1 MPYRRLPKTDQ
12 ARLRALQQAVRQAGE
27 AAFNQQAIN
36 YKTLTEAKRLL
47 MLFENQVAQYH
58 ANVDTKVSDNKQ
70 YRHKVRNARM
80 YISHFIQVLNLA
92 AIRGEIKKGQKELYH
107 LHPNNHTL
115 PDLSTEENLLKW
127 GKNIIEGEQA
137 RISQGGFPIYN
148 PAISKVQVHYDI
160 FREHYNTHVVHKKT
174 HSRVYENVETMR
186 KQIDALILDMWDQVE
201 AFYKDELP
209 FAKLTKCQS
218 YGMIYYYRTGE
229 ALLSLQT
236 DEQII
241 KERAQQTKLEWSEKE
256 G

>member
-12 ARLRALQQAVRQAGE
+12 ARLHALQQAVRQASE

-36 YKTLTEAKRLL
+36 YKTLIEAQRLL
-47 MLFENQVAQYH
+47 MQFENQVAQYH

-92 AIRGEIKKGQKELYH
+92 AIRGEIKKGQKELYK
-107 LHPNNHTL
+107 LDPNNHTL
-115 PDLSTEENLLKW
+115 PDLSTEELLLQW

-137 RISQGGFPIYN
+137 RTSQGGFPIYN
-148 PAISKVQVHYDI
+148 PPINKVQVHYDI

-174 HSRVYENVETMR
+174 HSRVFENIETMR
-186 KQIDALILDMWDQVE
+186 KQIDALVLSIWDQVE
-201 AFYKDELP
+201 EFYKDELP
-209 FAKLTKCQS
+209 YAKLTKCQA

-229 ALLSLQT
+229 AHLTPAT
-236 DEQII
+236 DQQII
-241 KERAQQTKLEWSEKE
+241 KEKAQQTKLEWVEN
-256 G
+256 

>member
-12 ARLRALQQAVRQAGE
+12 ARLRALQQAVRQAGD

-36 YKTLTEAKRLL
+36 YKTLIEAQRLL
-47 MLFENQVAQYH
+47 MQFENQVAQYH

-92 AIRGEIKKGQKELYH
+92 AIRGEIKKGQKELYQ

-115 PDLSTEENLLKW
+115 PDLSTEELLLQW

-148 PAISKVQVHYDI
+148 PAINKVQVHYDI

-174 HSRVYENVETMR
+174 HSRVYESVETMR
-186 KQIDALILDMWDQVE
+186 KQIDALILDIWDQVE

-209 FAKLTKCQS
+209 YAKLTKCQA

-229 ALLSLQT
+229 AVLTMQT
-236 DEQII
+236 DLQILKEQ
-241 KERAQQTKLEWSEKE
+241 AQQTKLEWFEKE
-256 G
+256 E